1 MSETGTAPGVG
12 PAGVGPS
19 ARGPSARAGFHV
31 GPGRNLTAVTGAAVI
46 ATMAFVALAAPLVA
60 PFDPV
65 DIDLGARL
73 RGPSFTHLFGTDE
86 IGRDVF
92 SRVVYGS
99 RLSLG
104 TAALA
109 ALVVMTI
116 GVSVGLLAG
125 LRGGWVDALLMRIV
139 DGLLAFPSLVLV
151 LAIAGTLHGGLLT
164 IVVGFAAV
172 SWATFA
178 RMVRGLVLQLRD
190 QPFVVA
196 ARALGASPLRV
207 AFRHVLPNTVGPVLV
222 LASLEM
228 GSLIAS
234 VSALSFL
241 GVGARPPTAEWGSML
256 NESRDAALSHPH
268 LMIFPGAAITLAVLG
283 FVLLG
288 EGFRDVLDVE
298 SGHPGARRRPPRNRD
313 RRRDSRRASSGTGG
327 VSAGTTRA

>member
-1 MSETGTAPGVG
+1 M
-12 PAGVGPS
+12 
-19 ARGPSARAGFHV
+19 
-31 GPGRNLTAVTGAAVI
+31 TGAAVI
-46 ATMAFVALAAPLVA
+46 ATMALLAVAAPLVA
-60 PFDPV
+60 PFNPV
-65 DIDLGARL
+65 DVDLAAKL
-73 RGPSFTHLFGTDE
+73 EAPSFTHLFGTDE

-92 SRVVYGS
+92 SRVLYGS

-125 LRGGWVDALLMRIV
+125 LRGGWMDGLLMRIV

-151 LAIAGTLHGGLLT
+151 LAIAGTLRGGLLT
-164 IVVGFAAV
+164 IVIAFAAV

-178 RMVRGLVLQLRD
+178 RMMRGLVLQLRD
-190 QPFVVA
+190 QPFVA
-196 ARALGASPLRV
+196 AAHAIGASRLRV
-207 AFRHVLPNTVGPVLV
+207 AWHHVLPNAIGPVLV

-241 GVGARPPTAEWGSML
+241 GVGAQPPTAEWGAML
-256 NESRDAALSHPH
+256 NQSRDYALSHPH

-288 EGFRDVLDVE
+288 EGLRDVLDVR
-298 SGHPGARRRPPRNRD
+298 SYSPGARRPRGYRGRRSGRPPSSSVEVSGGMARD
-313 RRRDSRRASSGTGG
+313 
-327 VSAGTTRA
+327 